1 MFAVP
6 IHSVNEDGTYMEE
19 EEEIP
24 FDTYSWNEI
33 SPNFDSSWEYD
44 LKNFPHVFRSL

>member
-19 EEEIP
+19 EEEEFKAFAIYLQSIHGNR
-24 FDTYSWNEI
+24 FSQQ
-33 SPNFDSSWEYD
+33 
-44 LKNFPHVFRSL
+44 LQ